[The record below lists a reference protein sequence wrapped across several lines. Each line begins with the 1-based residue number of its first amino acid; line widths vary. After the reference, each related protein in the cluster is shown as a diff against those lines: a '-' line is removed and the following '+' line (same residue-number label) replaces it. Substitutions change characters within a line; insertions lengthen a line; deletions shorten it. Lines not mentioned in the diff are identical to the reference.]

1 LRRHSRVVR
10 LIDHPPR
17 VLVARGELEGGEL
30 ARGFGHGIA
39 TALSKAG
46 ANVVGVA
53 RDRGPLEELR
63 AQLGESFTAVPADA
77 ADPVVAGQLID
88 AYRPAILVLN
98 AGATPLPRPVQ
109 HAPAPGPPRPARHP
123 LTMDVTSAAQIQ
135 AAAGQ
140 VARAIFD
147 GVENGEEDIFPDPT
161 SASLADGWRD
171 GVAKAF
177 ERQNAAFVQ
186 PQPAAT

>member
-1 LRRHSRVVR
+1 MHA
-10 LIDHPPR
+10 
-17 VLVARGELEGGEL
+17 VLTGPVDTDMT
-30 ARGFGHGIA
+30 RGFDIP
-39 TALSKAG
+39 KAS
-46 ANVVGVA
+46 A
-53 RDRGPLEELR
+53 
-63 AQLGESFTAVPADA
+63 ES
-77 ADPVVAGQLID
+77 
-88 AYRPAILVLN
+88 
-98 AGATPLPRPVQ
+98 
-109 HAPAPGPPRPARHP
+109 
-123 LTMDVTSAAQIQ
+123 
-135 AAAGQ
+135 